1 MVQLSALL
9 GLIPL
14 QYYVYLLPN
23 FNMTGGPM
31 TFLINDMK
39 WNQADAES
47 NYKEELQ
54 HLQQIYSSNLT
65 SNIFENTSCIIGRKL
80 KKKDVFYHFP
90 LFDEDLNLIH
100 TQTQIQ
106 FVFRVKVLDVRNMS
120 LICKP
125 STTAKEFVVFDAS
138 SSSSKIQSIMFFNRT
153 TDENNLNI
161 FSKDKHEF
169 DTKLILNHLQ
179 QKRDETSTILQH
191 MQGMSLN
198 TLPSYEKFY
207 NHDQQIVGYD
217 KWNQFS
223 VIHSTPGYKFNFVAY
238 NCSHRL
244 KNEEEVDPYSK
255 IVIKFPENSSYFIVF
270 HGRLVHNGD
279 KSIIEED
286 NSVKLAVRLFSYLN
300 VPLHNVMS
308 NSRRTSKRLRNYTS
322 NIKEGTVDTS
332 SFKFD
337 VNSRISNEDSHI
349 VELPEYDVDKSNNS
363 NLIPVAGNMTEF
375 GWEVYRGV
383 EFDNRKIK
391 KFKNDCNKL
400 IKLHGSKFNK
410 INQTERSSY
419 DMATLE
425 SQMNKSISSLRSIYQ
440 TFNDMQHSFLR
451 KIPYLD
457 EVELHRKLVLCNMA
471 YVEEQIPHRDYSS
484 IKK

>member
-1 MVQLSALL
+1 M
-9 GLIPL
+9 
-14 QYYVYLLPN
+14 
-23 FNMTGGPM
+23 
-31 TFLINDMK
+31 
-39 WNQADAES
+39 
-47 NYKEELQ
+47 
-54 HLQQIYSSNLT
+54 
-65 SNIFENTSCIIGRKL
+65 
-80 KKKDVFYHFP
+80 
-90 LFDEDLNLIH
+90 
-100 TQTQIQ
+100 
-106 FVFRVKVLDVRNMS
+106 
-120 LICKP
+120 
-125 STTAKEFVVFDAS
+125 
-138 SSSSKIQSIMFFNRT
+138 
-153 TDENNLNI
+153 
-161 FSKDKHEF
+161 
-169 DTKLILNHLQ
+169 
-179 QKRDETSTILQH
+179 
-191 MQGMSLN
+191 
-198 TLPSYEKFY
+198 
-207 NHDQQIVGYD
+207 
-217 KWNQFS
+217 
-223 VIHSTPGYKFNFVAY
+223 
-238 NCSHRL
+238 
-244 KNEEEVDPYSK
+244 
-255 IVIKFPENSSYFIVF
+255 
-270 HGRLVHNGD
+270 HNGD

-337 VNSRISNEDSHI
+337 VNSRISNEESHI